1 MTMHTLRFLIEK
13 EVLQFI
19 RNPFLPKMT
28 VMFPLLVMLIIPWV
42 TTMDVRHVNIAV
54 VDCDHTAASRRLT
67 EKIGASEYFT
77 LHSTCGHYAP
87 ALEALEQGDVDVI
100 IEVPDGFERSI
111 TEGAPLKTSISA
123 NGVNAVKGSLGM
135 QYINRLLAMTLA
147 ELGAERGVEIP
158 DDSIIVRNLYNP
170 TLDYRFYMIPALM
183 IMLVVM
189 MCGFLPALNLVSEK
203 ETGTIEQINVTPTN
217 RFTFTLAKL
226 IPYWAIGLIV
236 ITLAMLLSWLVY
248 GLVPAGSIWAIYLAA
263 VLFILTMSGV
273 GVIAANYSQTLQ
285 QTMFVMFFFVMI
297 FILMSGLVTPVDSM
311 PAWAKAITWA
321 LPPRYFIDIMRSVY
335 LKGAHLT
342 DLTFNYVALAL
353 FATAFNLWA
362 ALSYK
367 KQA

>member
-1 MTMHTLRFLIEK
+1 MTMHTLRFLLEK

-100 IEVPDGFERSI
+100 IEIPDGFERSI

-158 DDSIIVRNLYNP
+158 DRTASSSAISTTPLS
-170 TLDYRFYMIPALM
+170 T
-183 IMLVVM
+183 
-189 MCGFLPALNLVSEK
+189 
-203 ETGTIEQINVTPTN
+203 TGST
-217 RFTFTLAKL
+217 
-226 IPYWAIGLIV
+226 
-236 ITLAMLLSWLVY
+236 
-248 GLVPAGSIWAIYLAA
+248 
-263 VLFILTMSGV
+263 
-273 GVIAANYSQTLQ
+273 
-285 QTMFVMFFFVMI
+285 
-297 FILMSGLVTPVDSM
+297 
-311 PAWAKAITWA
+311 
-321 LPPRYFIDIMRSVY
+321 
-335 LKGAHLT
+335 
-342 DLTFNYVALAL
+342 
-353 FATAFNLWA
+353 
-362 ALSYK
+362 
-367 KQA
+367 